1 MKSLTVNR
9 QTKINPTDKKVL
21 LIVYQILLQGKC
33 SMLFYRYILYMYY
46 VLWPYLNVFSLLT
59 KLNDW
64 QIIYSFYNNN
74 SSTNSQQ

>member
-46 VLWPYLNVFSLLT
+46 VLWPYLT